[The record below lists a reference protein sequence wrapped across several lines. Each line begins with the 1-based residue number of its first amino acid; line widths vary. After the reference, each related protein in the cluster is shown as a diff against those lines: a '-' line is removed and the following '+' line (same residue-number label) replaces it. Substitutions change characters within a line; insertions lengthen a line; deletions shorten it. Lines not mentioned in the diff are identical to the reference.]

1 MGRRTAA
8 ASASPSTGC
17 SLLWWVEFW
26 SNGRLANRLCVCPL
40 FNRFHHFQA
49 GLGIC
54 SSVFWANHSFFVS
67 EKRFTCEKEWNAPVA
82 LLSSA
87 TWANR
92 LLSLFFKEQR
102 ERIAHGCSFVP
113 ERHEH
118 LAHGRPLKKCDWA
131 KSNGSKELFGK
142 KRGENYKN
150 IWKIRLFQIF
160 PSELLIFKRF
170 AQVALSM
177 SNLSKLLMHCDKS
190 LDDFRAI
197 AQSAAGIKWYITEV
211 F

>member
-1 MGRRTAA
+1 MSNQKQVLYRTKIHNFKYEAFHGRKMQGWDFIHRVFEKIARFLWA
-8 ASASPSTGC
+8 KEQKSD
-17 SLLWWVEFW
+17 SLVKKSKL
-26 SNGRLANRLCVCPL
+26 
-40 FNRFHHFQA
+40 
-49 GLGIC
+49 
-54 SSVFWANHSFFVS
+54 
-67 EKRFTCEKEWNAPVA
+67 
-82 LLSSA
+82 
-87 TWANR
+87 
-92 LLSLFFKEQR
+92 LLSLFCHERPEQ
-102 ERIAHGCSFVP
+102 IAHSRSFVK
-113 ERHEH
+113 R
-118 LAHGRPLKKCDWA
+118 D
-131 KSNGSKELFGK
+131 GSKSLMVALSFGATWAICSRSLFEKERLSKEHFGK

-190 LDDFRAI
+190 LNDFRAI